1 MTNHHWYKSVAE
13 LAAIYGE
20 MCAINETPRKEQTP
34 EQTDR
39 LNVLRNQC
47 VAVHLKR
54 ITMNMT
60 GQRDQS
66 KTS

>member
-1 MTNHHWYKSVAE
+1 MTNHHWYESVAE

-39 LNVLRNQC
+39 LNVCEISVL
-47 VAVHLKR
+47 LY
-54 ITMNMT
+54 T
-60 GQRDQS
+60 
-66 KTS
+66 